1 MKDSVA
7 KTANAVD
14 NRFMRTAL
22 GLARRGLGSVWPNP
36 AVGCVLVD
44 CTEPARPMMVGR
56 GWTQPGGRPH
66 AEAEALVRAGAMA
79 KGCTAYVT
87 LEPCAHHGRTPP
99 CADALVGAG
108 VARCVIST
116 EDPDPRVAG
125 NGLARIRAAGIPI
138 TMGVLAAEAAELNA
152 GFFSRIVLG
161 RPLIALKTATSLDG
175 RIAAAG
181 GASRWITGEQAR
193 AQGHR
198 LRACY
203 DALMVGASTVVAD
216 DPLLTCRLPGLSER
230 SPVRVVLDAG
240 LTISPN
246 CQLVRTAREH
256 PLWIVATEAA
266 PARPRA
272 RLEQAGAVIVDVA
285 ADGQG
290 RCDLQETL
298 AALGRLGLTRV
309 LVEGGGSLSGALLQA
324 DLIDRLIWFRAPT
337 VMGADAQSA
346 FWPLGLATP
355 GQAPRFVLIDRAEAD
370 GDWVET
376 YARKEV
382 PCSPAS

>member
-1 MKDSVA
+1 
-7 KTANAVD
+7 
-14 NRFMRTAL
+14 
-22 GLARRGLGSVWPNP
+22 
-36 AVGCVLVD
+36 
-44 CTEPARPMMVGR
+44 
-56 GWTQPGGRPH
+56 
-66 AEAEALVRAGAMA
+66 
-79 KGCTAYVT
+79 
-87 LEPCAHHGRTPP
+87 
-99 CADALVGAG
+99 
-108 VARCVIST
+108 
-116 EDPDPRVAG
+116 
-125 NGLARIRAAGIPI
+125 
-138 TMGVLAAEAAELNA
+138 
-152 GFFSRIVLG
+152 
-161 RPLIALKTATSLDG
+161 
-175 RIAAAG
+175 
-181 GASRWITGEQAR
+181 
-193 AQGHR
+193 
-198 LRACY
+198 
-203 DALMVGASTVVAD
+203 MVGASTVVAD

-298 AALGRLGLTRV
+298 AALGRRGLTRV

>member
-1 MKDSVA
+1 
-7 KTANAVD
+7 
-14 NRFMRTAL
+14 MRTAL

-108 VARCVIST
+108 VARCVIAT

-161 RPLIALKTATSLDG
+161 RPLIALKTA
-175 RIAAAG
+175 
-181 GASRWITGEQAR
+181 
-193 AQGHR
+193 
-198 LRACY
+198 
-203 DALMVGASTVVAD
+203 
-216 DPLLTCRLPGLSER
+216 
-230 SPVRVVLDAG
+230 
-240 LTISPN
+240 
-246 CQLVRTAREH
+246 
-256 PLWIVATEAA
+256 
-266 PARPRA
+266 
-272 RLEQAGAVIVDVA
+272 
-285 ADGQG
+285 
-290 RCDLQETL
+290 
-298 AALGRLGLTRV
+298 
-309 LVEGGGSLSGALLQA
+309 
-324 DLIDRLIWFRAPT
+324 
-337 VMGADAQSA
+337 
-346 FWPLGLATP
+346 
-355 GQAPRFVLIDRAEAD
+355 
-370 GDWVET
+370 
-376 YARKEV
+376 
-382 PCSPAS
+382 